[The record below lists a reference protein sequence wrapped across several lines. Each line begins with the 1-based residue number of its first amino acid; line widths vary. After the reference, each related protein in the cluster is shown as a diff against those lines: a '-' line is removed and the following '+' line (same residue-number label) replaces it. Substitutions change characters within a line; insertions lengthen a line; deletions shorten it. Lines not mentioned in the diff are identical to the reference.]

1 MCTTAQPDQY
11 GHNQHVE
18 DSAYRRSCLGL
29 RAVWDSEIA
38 ADGGP
43 LPGSVLDPLV
53 TPQGW
58 CGHVQGPTASKVIAA
73 TAAIAQAFGLPEG
86 SIVVRTLGADDA
98 FIWAYNT
105 RSGADH
111 HLSWPYPV
119 LDGSEFVDIKRE
131 SAGTTLLDLVQ
142 LTSWARAYKESWQA
156 LRSGRQ
162 VDVQQF
168 VRRLN
173 RLRAGIL
180 DILTR
185 TKPRQVR
192 ELLLRV
198 GVERESLPVDLAD
211 TIDYPVDRDPTIP
224 IPR

>member
-1 MCTTAQPDQY
+1 MGYREECDQ
-11 GHNQHVE
+11 V
-18 DSAYRRSCLGL
+18 
-29 RAVWDSEIA
+29 RAVWETVIA
-38 ADGGP
+38 CEDGP

-58 CGHVQGPTASKVIAA
+58 CGHVTGQGTSKVMAAAAGIAKA
-73 TAAIAQAFGLPEG
+73 YDLAEG
-86 SIVVRTLGADDA
+86 SIVVRTLSDTGA
-98 FIWAYNT
+98 FLWAYSA

-111 HLSWPYPV
+111 HLNWPYPV

-131 SAGTTLLDLVQ
+131 SAGTTLLDLVR
-142 LTSWARAYKESWQA
+142 LTTWARSYKESWHDM
-156 LRSGRQ
+156 RSGRP

-173 RLRAGIL
+173 RLRAGML

-185 TKPRQVR
+185 AKPRQVR

-198 GVERESLPVDLAD
+198 GMDRYSLPVDLAD
-211 TIDYPVDRDPTIP
+211 IIDYPLDRDPTIP